1 VIPLARC
8 VLLLATS
15 ASGALLGPDALP
27 EGEALP
33 PPTAAQ
39 LARGEW
45 LMHDFCLACHVLET
59 ENASNPFRPKIR
71 METFGT
77 PERAYANIGRISQIR
92 RCRTPSAAAT
102 TTGARSPTSSA
113 RWLTRTWSRRGRSPH
128 PTQRSPRPWPSP
140 ARSSFA
146 PAGGASDRRPPPPPA
161 ARGAA

>member
-92 RCRTPSAAAT
+92 PQMSHAFRGSDDDRRALAYFLSQMAHENVVPPWKVAAPYAALAAT
-102 TTGARSPTSSA
+102 VALAGAFFVR
-113 RWLTRTWSRRGRSPH
+113 SRR
-128 PTQRSPRPWPSP
+128 
-140 ARSSFA
+140 
-146 PAGGASDRRPPPPPA
+146 RRK
-161 ARGAA
+161 